1 MVGSAFRLKEK
12 SVGLNLLGT
21 QTLLGMITGANAD
34 LGQWLC
40 QVFGICA

>member
-1 MVGSAFRLKEK
+1 MVGAAFRLKET

-21 QTLLGMITGANAD
+21 QTLLGLITGNNSD